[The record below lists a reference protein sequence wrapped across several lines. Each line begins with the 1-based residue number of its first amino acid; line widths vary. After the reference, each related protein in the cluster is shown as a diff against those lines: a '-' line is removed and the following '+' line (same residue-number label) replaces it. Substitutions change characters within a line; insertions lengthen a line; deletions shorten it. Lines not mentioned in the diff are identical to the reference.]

1 MLIYVKSK
9 GKFPW
14 EHYVVWTEK
23 KKHKGLFRSIL
34 FCFNS
39 FFRLRAPGGGERGGG
54 VLELIFAGYVPLA
67 SQSSYSITVYSM
79 AKYKHHLS
87 HLGKYVI
94 FAIPA

>member
-1 MLIYVKSK
+1 MWSQKVNSLENIT
-9 GKFPW
+9 W
-14 EHYVVWTEK
+14 CELK
-23 KKHKGLFRSIL
+23 KRSTKVYFEA
-34 FCFNS
+34 FCSVSIVFS
-39 FFRLRAPGGGERGGG
+39 ASEPPGAGGGG